1 MALAKK
7 QLRSFRLGRVNVRK
21 EARRQARLRSSLE
34 RPLLKK
40 LETVIRKSVR
50 TAASSIESN
59 TYEPLVVES
68 QLREEGIAVLSNH
81 IRKVYQAVFQQNEE
95 RYEDLTK
102 AETMS
107 VFGRNVDIERLSR
120 AYLQDREL
128 VLANVFSNI
137 SEQIDRIIGEGFL
150 EDGLSQREIADR
162 IRQKAPQ
169 ISKSRAALIT
179 RTETHSA
186 VGHAQHAYH
195 EVLRDSIGVNMSK
208 RWVST
213 ADGRTRSAHAAANGQ
228 IVEMDEDFLV
238 GGARMRFT
246 GDPRGGARNVI
257 NCRCTVVYVNDE
269 DMEDAIDTAKP
280 YDAPSGE
287 DYVPKLVGFRLGKT
301 QGSKSTIKR
310 SQDGG
315 GEKARKRLQA
325 NFKDAAKQWGVAN
338 EAHTTE
344 SSYGRQYDKTGL
356 MFRFS
361 GRTEKQIG
369 AFNITKNKLKKVGY
383 TDEQADIFLQAV
395 DEAIQDCNELA
406 KKFKIPPLRGTSGIR
421 GRAEAD
427 MGDGIIGLSPKV
439 MKRHLD
445 TEDVFGN
452 RIAADDLSDKLKDGR
467 NFDRGKYAKIYPKNP
482 QVIGDIDSDVRQEAS
497 RIRSQRP
504 FLTDAYL
511 DNGVDQLKNTI
522 YHEFGHHIHQTHS
535 ISLKSALEYIE
546 TQGARKG
553 ASFYTKIESLMRTKY
568 RKNKYESSF
577 SDTLAPSRYGDH
589 NEAEW
594 FAENFAMWVVGKDE
608 VVAPRFFELM
618 DEIIELTAE
627 VGV

>member
-59 TYEPLVVES
+59 AYEPIVVES

-162 IRQKAPQ
+162 IRKKAPQ

-195 EVLRDSIGVNMSK
+195 EVLRDGIGVNMSK

-228 IVEMDEDFLV
+228 IVEMDDDFLV

-287 DYVPKLVGFRLGKT
+287 DYVPKLVGFRLGKL
-301 QGSKSTIKR
+301 QGSEATIKR

-315 GEKARKRLQA
+315 GESQ
-325 NFKDAAKQWGVAN
+325 
-338 EAHTTE
+338 
-344 SSYGRQYDKTGL
+344 
-356 MFRFS
+356 
-361 GRTEKQIG
+361 
-369 AFNITKNKLKKVGY
+369 KKV
-383 TDEQADIFLQAV
+383 ASKLQRSPKAMGGS
-395 DEAIQDCNELA
+395 
-406 KKFKIPPLRGTSGIR
+406 KRGTNNNHCR
-421 GRAEAD
+421 WQ
-427 MGDGIIGLSPKV
+427 
-439 MKRHLD
+439 
-445 TEDVFGN
+445 
-452 RIAADDLSDKLKDGR
+452 RI
-467 NFDRGKYAKIYPKNP
+467 
-482 QVIGDIDSDVRQEAS
+482 
-497 RIRSQRP
+497 
-504 FLTDAYL
+504 
-511 DNGVDQLKNTI
+511 
-522 YHEFGHHIHQTHS
+522 
-535 ISLKSALEYIE
+535 
-546 TQGARKG
+546 
-553 ASFYTKIESLMRTKY
+553 
-568 RKNKYESSF
+568 
-577 SDTLAPSRYGDH
+577 
-589 NEAEW
+589 
-594 FAENFAMWVVGKDE
+594 
-608 VVAPRFFELM
+608 
-618 DEIIELTAE
+618 
-627 VGV
+627 